1 MSVLS
6 LLGSEKKIKN
16 LLNEFKRVLKPNGK
30 LILDINDHKS
40 EFALNKKQIE
50 KNVFL
55 TKPVNDKEVRT
66 FCLKNEK
73 DFKKIVSS
81 YFLIKDIGF
90 SSHKLFGRE
99 ITEFIISAQKRAK

>member
-50 KNVFL
+50 KMF
-55 TKPVNDKEVRT
+55 
-66 FCLKNEK
+66 F
-73 DFKKIVSS
+73 
-81 YFLIKDIGF
+81 
-90 SSHKLFGRE
+90 
-99 ITEFIISAQKRAK
+99 